1 MDEGEE
7 EQELAED
14 EEAWVE
20 VVFSAYCGPDGWR
33 GFI

>member
-1 MDEGEE
+1 MRWVTSVDKGEE

-20 VVFSAYCGPDGWR
+20 VVFSAHC
-33 GFI
+33 